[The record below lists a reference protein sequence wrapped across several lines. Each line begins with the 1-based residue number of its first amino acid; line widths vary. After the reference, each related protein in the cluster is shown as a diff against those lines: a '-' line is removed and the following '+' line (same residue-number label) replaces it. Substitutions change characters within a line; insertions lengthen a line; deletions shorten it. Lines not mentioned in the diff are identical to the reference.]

1 MSTIT
6 PSAASD
12 YQRLHIHDSRIP
24 EIVVSLALCLS
35 AAYVAVVLRFI
46 SRRIA
51 KIAWKADDWWLVVG
65 LVSRHL
71 RFGHPWTEE

>member
-6 PSAASD
+6 PPAALD
-12 YQRLHIHDSRIP
+12 YQRLHIRDSRVP
-24 EIVVSLALCLS
+24 GLVVSLALCLL

-46 SRRIA
+46 SRQIG
-51 KIAWKADDWWLVVG
+51 KTAWKADDWWLIVG

-71 RFGHPWTEE
+71 RFEYL